1 MRDTPQQKQASSER
15 LVSFAPHVYEAKLD
29 YAFHDRRWLSR
40 AVHNLGRRRVRGW
53 VSSATLPGEDSYEI
67 LEFLGDKVLSL
78 TVAELLM
85 RDTLAVDGS
94 ITEGVITRIGHAL
107 VCEGNLADIGRK
119 KLDLSELLVHLL
131 DVQDRDQLSDK
142 MLCDAVE
149 ALIGAVYEDARE
161 CALSVRPDLQ
171 SGVAAAAGFAAASK
185 VATNLITRKG
195 QKSFLDRTDLQDL
208 IFLGPETPSEAQ
220 SILPIKIALPS
231 GYEGEDFDYIP
242 RSMEREALAGD
253 YTSLLNNYIQ
263 RLWGYCRK
271 KSGVENDSS
280 RMMVKYSR
288 GDSFNAPNDKPIH
301 VAIVECVVPHD
312 YDLNLAAGVSDGTHD
327 DMISSLKKMKDF
339 DVAAMLA
346 KHDLVALDDD
356 GCRRVQAAGI
366 SFNSRLAKQRASKRV
381 VDRLMTIKT
390 DHQDHQGYQG
400 RITRKMQRKREKCK
414 EKEVR

>member
-53 VSSATLPGEDSYEI
+53 VSSATLSGEDSYEI
-67 LEFLGDKVLSL
+67 LEFLGDRVLSL
-78 TVAELLM
+78 TAAELLM

-94 ITEGVITRIGHAL
+94 VTEGVITRISHAL

-131 DVQDRDQLSDK
+131 DLQDRDQLSDK
-142 MLCDAVE
+142 MLADAVE

-195 QKSFLDRTDLQDL
+195 QKSFIDRTDLQDL
-208 IFLGPETPSEAQ
+208 IYLGQETPSEAQ

-231 GYEGEDFDYIP
+231 GYEGEDFYIQ

-253 YTSLLNNYIQ
+253 YTSLLNNFIQ

-280 RMMVKYSR
+280 RMMVKYNR

-312 YDLNLAAGVSDGTHD
+312 YDLNPAAGVSDCTHD

-366 SFNSRLAKQRASKRV
+366 SFNSRVAKQRASKRV
-381 VDRLMTIKT
+381 VDRLMTITT
-390 DHQDHQGYQG
+390 DHQPKNAKKKRSG
-400 RITRKMQRKREKCK
+400 RK
-414 EKEVR
+414 